1 MENVEKKS
9 FAIVADV
16 SPCANFGDEDDNGK
30 IIAFAV
36 VRFRRGNEGASR
48 FAVALLN
55 DSVSYV
61 ATYDLSVLYTE
72 KEYLN
77 AKGEF
82 LANEAYKSFCEEM
95 PKGSKEE
102 INLFDIDISDISEY
116 EKVWNVETGNEI
128 SQLHIATYGTRDNAK
143 SIAKRGL
150 NRALKDKIYTTIEP
164 TDNKNED

>member
-1 MENVEKKS
+1 MNEEKKS
-9 FAIVADV
+9 FALVADIAQ
-16 SPCANFGDEDDNGK
+16 CTDFGEKDDNDK
-30 IIAFAV
+30 VIAFAV
-36 VRFRRGNEGASR
+36 VRFRRSSGNVSR

-82 LANEAYKSFCEEM
+82 LANEAFKSFCEEL

-102 INLFDIDISDISEY
+102 INLFDIDVSEISTF
-116 EKVWNVETGNEI
+116 EKVWNVETSNEI
-128 SQLHIATYGTRDNAK
+128 SQLHIATYGTRENAK

-150 NRALKDKIYTTIEP
+150 NRALKDKIYTTTEP
-164 TDNKNED
+164 KDDENED